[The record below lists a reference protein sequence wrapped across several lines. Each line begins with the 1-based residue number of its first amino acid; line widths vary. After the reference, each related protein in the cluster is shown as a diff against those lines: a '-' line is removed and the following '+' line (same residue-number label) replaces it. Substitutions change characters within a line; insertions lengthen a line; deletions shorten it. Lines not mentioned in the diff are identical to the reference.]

1 MTDKVRELMHAVPFA
16 PFVIKSSDAK
26 EYYVK
31 HPDYVAISP
40 KGGRV
45 SVFTDSEVDTML
57 TALHI
62 VAVER
67 RPKAVGKVRRSR

>member
-16 PFVIKSSDAK
+16 PFVIKSSDGK

-31 HPDYVAISP
+31 HPDYLAISP

-45 SVFTDSEVDTML
+45 SVFADSEVDTML

-67 RPKAVGKVRRSR
+67 RPRGLAKPRRSR